1 MEKDKIKVGQ
11 SLTFIPRDPFKTVHD
26 SQTVEVLEVGKVFT
40 VRLDNGQE
48 LEVFSD
54 ELFNKVVRCMS

>member
-1 MEKDKIKVGQ
+1 MNQDKIKVGQ

-26 SQTVEVLEVGKVFT
+26 SQTVEVLEVGEVFM
-40 VRLDNGQE
+40 VRLENGQE

-54 ELFNKVVRCMS
+54 ELINKVLVS

>member
-1 MEKDKIKVGQ
+1 MNRDRIKAGQ

-26 SQTVEVLEVGKVFT
+26 SQTVEVLEVGEVFT
-40 VRLDNGQE
+40 VRLEKGQK

-54 ELFNKVVRCMS
+54 ELFRKAVQCIS